1 MIISDQIGDF
11 GSQCTVGKLF
21 SGQVWNTKA
30 TKYYHYVYTKLFFLA
45 HSKTFIMTDPPC
57 LCKDVKAHRIQNNFM
72 IHFLSWKI
80 SNSQQVNFF
89 SGQVWNTKATKDYH
103 CVYNKLFFLAYS
115 KTFIM
120 TDPPCKAHRSKQAHW
135 YISTPSSQM
144 SQMEPDTVEFRPVK
158 QYLNSSQIQFTF
170 LPEKCLKLFLTKM
183 CFLDCAS

>member
-1 MIISDQIGDF
+1 
-11 GSQCTVGKLF
+11 
-21 SGQVWNTKA
+21 
-30 TKYYHYVYTKLFFLA
+30 
-45 HSKTFIMTDPPC
+45 MTDPPC

-135 YISTPSSQM
+135 FSDEVDILRGFM
-144 SQMEPDTVEFRPVK
+144 KFFFK
-158 QYLNSSQIQFTF
+158 QILKVSAFYL
-170 LPEKCLKLFLTKM
+170 EKQTIVIPKKNIFQACSPKQKSFVYQPN
-183 CFLDCAS
+183 FQGRF